1 MLKMAVA
8 HAGGFLEAS
17 TISLLAVH
25 TVYNTYTTYGPQ
37 RTWCLKITKQSG

>member
-17 TISLLAVH
+17 MARRLASLL
-25 TVYNTYTTYGPQ
+25 Q
-37 RTWCLKITKQSG
+37 RDLGRQRRLRCLEMP